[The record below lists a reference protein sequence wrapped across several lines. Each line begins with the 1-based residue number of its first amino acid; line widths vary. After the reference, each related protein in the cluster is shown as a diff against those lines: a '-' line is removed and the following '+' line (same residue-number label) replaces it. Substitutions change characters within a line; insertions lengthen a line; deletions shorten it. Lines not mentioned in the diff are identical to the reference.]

1 MAVASESKSEGD
13 TFWNLM
19 KKIERLSPSGH
30 KLDLKLK
37 TRVTQSWIF
46 PSLLRGQR
54 NVECKHKPPMEVL
67 SFTVATGPTSG
78 IAEDGTS
85 IALLYLM
92 FPEELIEHIV
102 VKPNRYAQEC
112 YNCNCYNSG
121 PRMVQNNAH
130 RNESTHQSSCAVLH
144 QLPFT
149 ESKISSLASLLFKKQ
164 CQEITSTN
172 CQSKYI

>member
-1 MAVASESKSEGD
+1 MAVASESKSKED

-19 KKIERLSPSGH
+19 KKIERLLASGH

-46 PSLLRGQR
+46 PSLLWLVKSFQTCQTLKRTKKCGMQA
-54 NVECKHKPPMEVL
+54 PTPMEVL

-85 IALLYLM
+85 IAFLYSM

-121 PRMVQNNAH
+121 P
-130 RNESTHQSSCAVLH
+130 
-144 QLPFT
+144 
-149 ESKISSLASLLFKKQ
+149 
-164 CQEITSTN
+164 
-172 CQSKYI
+172 